1 MSRTLLIVHHTPS
14 PHTQE
19 MFEVVRR
26 PALTVSPSDMLQ
38 ADGYLLGSA
47 ANLGYM
53 SGALKHY
60 LVDYPL
66 SKQGAS

>member
-38 ADGYLLGSA
+38 ADGYLLGSP

-60 LVDYPL
+60 LARYSAIRDR
-66 SKQGAS
+66 AS